1 MTDRGSAQPGPVRLT
16 ENSRVAFRP
25 ATHGSISAGL
35 WAERRRVNRDVSVP
49 EGWRHLHDAGNFHNL
64 ELAGGLTTG
73 EYVNN
78 LPFLDSDLY
87 KWLEAIGWALAELL
101 TEGPSPVAG
110 TSSQLAPLLGRLG
123 DYGYL
128 DSSSGTLPANVPT
141 APWVHELYCIG
152 HLTICGRPAPT
163 TSDGLLLD
171 FARKATT

>member
-49 EGWRHLHDAGNFHNL
+49 EGWHHLHDAGNFHNL

-87 KWLEAIGWALAELL
+87 KWLEAIGWTLADPEL
-101 TEGPSPVAG
+101 TKGAEA
-110 TSSQLAPLLGRLG
+110 RLQ
-123 DYGYL
+123 DFL
-128 DSSSGTLPANVPT
+128 DSDLHKWLKPSVGPLRTRTSAPARPDGCGSSLA
-141 APWVHELYCIG
+141 
-152 HLTICGRPAPT
+152 
-163 TSDGLLLD
+163 
-171 FARKATT
+171 